1 MHNSS
6 RWPILASPTIARQ
19 ESIMRIAHCAAAL
32 IFAGLFSLAQA
43 LSLADLTL
51 EKPIPGLREAL
62 TTGAD
67 FAVSSLGK
75 ENGFLGNNKV
85 KIPLP
90 ESPQGNHRK
99 GLRALV

>member
-1 MHNSS
+1 
-6 RWPILASPTIARQ
+6 
-19 ESIMRIAHCAAAL
+19 MRIAHCAAAL

-43 LSLADLTL
+43 LSLADLT
-51 EKPIPGLREAL
+51 PGEANSGLKEAL

-90 ESPQGNHRK
+90 ES
-99 GLRALV
+99 L